1 MYNHSI
7 KPSSTPGK
15 GILELK
21 SPMSK
26 NSIEFPMYHEMDIGL
41 EEPWVSDKH
50 IEMRLDDDVESD
62 SDILKRAKS
71 MAYRDNV

>member
-1 MYNHSI
+1 
-7 KPSSTPGK
+7 
-15 GILELK
+15 
-21 SPMSK
+21 MSK
-26 NSIEFPMYHEMDIGL
+26 NSIEFPMYHEKDIGL